1 MAVLICLKAFCV
13 DVGPCVFLYVLFIT
27 LNNNYS
33 VDLILHKYDMREI
46 DAKNLERINEMKTKN
61 C

>member
-33 VDLILHKYDMREI
+33 VGLIPHKYDVYLRRRLS
-46 DAKNLERINEMKTKN
+46 ARS
-61 C
+61 